1 MKFAYEPTLNVVG
14 HSFGQ
19 FASVLLNS
27 SYSSAIPL

>member
-1 MKFAYEPTLNVVG
+1 MKFTYELTLNVVG

-27 SYSSAIPL
+27 S